1 MVKSKP
7 DFNFL
12 RVFGCACW
20 PYLRPYN
27 KHKMD
32 FRSKT
37 CIFIGYSI
45 GHRWYK
51 CLDVSTGKIYVS
63 RHVVF
68 NESLFPYDPPQT
80 TVPSIHEP
88 HVILPS
94 NLQLS
99 YAHSSFSTGSN
110 FPLAAP
116 LIPQNMTTP
125 LEPPFDHDVIQKLLV
140 TVPLQITLLMTNLLP
155 L

>member
-1 MVKSKP
+1 MPLKGVIAKLWRLVLPYLLTPIYQIFFWEDAFLTAVYIINRLPTPILQHKSPYEMVNNSKP

-45 GHRWYK
+45 GHRGYK

-68 NESLFPYDPPQT
+68 DESLFPYEPPQT
-80 TVPSIHEP
+80 VVPSIHETP
-88 HVILPS
+88 IILPS
-94 NLQLS
+94 NL
-99 YAHSSFSTGSN
+99 
-110 FPLAAP
+110 
-116 LIPQNMTTP
+116 
-125 LEPPFDHDVIQKLLV
+125 
-140 TVPLQITLLMTNLLP
+140 
-155 L
+155 